1 MINLRSRRGSVLIHV
16 LITGVIVAF
25 IAGGLLRMILMNYIA
40 VDRATKGAANRK
52 ESEAMLQR
60 ALTYWNKTNSV
71 CSTDA
76 TYFVCA
82 GAGVGANT
90 CDCSCPSTVAVPRVV
105 VSRMGGGVGGPP
117 PCLITITSSDP
128 Q

>member
-1 MINLRSRRGSVLIHV
+1 MTKLTRRGSVLIHV

-25 IAGGLLRMILMNYIA
+25 IAAGLLRMVLMNYIA
-40 VDRATKGAANRK
+40 VDRAAKGAQTRK
-52 ESEAMLQR
+52 EAEAMLQR
-60 ALTYWNKTNSV
+60 ALTYWNKTNTV

-76 TYFVCA
+76 LKFVCV

-90 CDCSCPSTVAVPRVV
+90 CDCSCPSAAAVPRVT
-105 VSRMGGGVGGPP
+105 VSKIGGGTGGPQ
-117 PCLITITSSDP
+117 PCLLTVTSSDP